1 MASKEVRAMQI
12 VKYRKIFIAISII
25 TILVG
30 FGAMAYNYVKGNGIF
45 NFDIQFTG
53 GTSVEVNIGKEFD
66 NAEIT
71 ALVEEVT
78 GNKNPQVQKSGAEGY
93 SVVIKTKSLE
103 TETRNQL
110 RDKLMEKYSLEADS
124 FSIQDVSSTL
134 SKEMQVSAFTA
145 VFVSCIAMLIY
156 IAIRFRDFKTASSA
170 VLALLHDALI
180 IVGCYAVLRI
190 PMSTTFIAVIL
201 TILGY
206 SINAT
211 IVIFDRVRENKN
223 KFGKNNYEGLINTS
237 VSQTMRRSLFTSL
250 TTFLTVLALYV
261 FGVESIKEFALPIG
275 VGIVC
280 GTYSSVF
287 FSGNI
292 WYILSAPK
300 AKK

>member
-1 MASKEVRAMQI
+1 MQI

>member
-1 MASKEVRAMQI
+1 MQI
-12 VKYRKIFIAISII
+12 VKYRKIFITISII
-25 TILVG
+25 VILVG

-180 IVGCYAVLRI
+180 VIGCYAVLRI

-292 WYILSAPK
+292 WYMLSAPK